1 MRWPFLLKSALKTL
15 INFRSIK
22 VMEKEIV
29 LNPVIW
35 SPSEKRI
42 KSSQMYR
49 FIQYINKK
57 NNLSLV
63 GFSDLHNWSIENKT
77 HFWNSIW
84 DFLEIIGSKGA
95 EPYIN
100 PENKMPG
107 SKFFPNGKVNY
118 AENML
123 SGNISGAAIIFKSED
138 KIRKEVSWKDLK
150 SQVAALAKFLKKE
163 GIVKGD
169 RVAAYMP
176 NMPETVI
183 MMLATSSV
191 GAIFSSAS
199 PDFGV
204 DGVLDR
210 FGQIKPKILLTTDG
224 YWYNGKEVNITN
236 KVLDVVRA
244 LPSIQKVVISPLLGL
259 KMEYNSNKFIQYSF
273 IQENYSTK
281 EISFEPLSLDDPLYI
296 MFSSG
301 TTGKPKCI
309 VHSNGGILLKHLV
322 EMGLHSNAR
331 KNSRIFYF
339 TTCGWM
345 MWNWL
350 VSGLLL
356 KSTIYLYDG
365 SPFFPNPEILWDY
378 VDSEKINFMGVSAK
392 YIDALSKDNV
402 NIIDKYNLTCLET
415 IGSTGSPLIHESF
428 DYIYKNVKKD
438 ISVASLSGGT
448 DIVGCFIGG
457 NPMSEVRRGEI
468 QGPILGMDVHVYD
481 KNGKSVKNEKGELV
495 CIQSFPTM
503 PLFFWNDENN
513 EKYHDAYFN
522 KYPNIWCH
530 GDYIVKTENDGFIIF
545 GRSDATLNPG
555 GVRIGTA
562 EIYRQVEQI
571 EEVLEGLVVGQIW
584 QGDTRVVLFVRL
596 NLNSNLSQN
605 LIDKIKSKIKLG
617 ASPRHVPAKI
627 IAVND
632 IPRTKSGKIVELAV
646 RDLIHNKQINN
657 QTALANPE
665 CLEEY
670 KNIKE
675 LTF

>member
-1 MRWPFLLKSALKTL
+1 M
-15 INFRSIK
+15 
-22 VMEKEIV
+22 MKEIV
-29 LNPVIW
+29 SNPVLW
-35 SPSEKRI
+35 SPSDERI
-42 KSSQMYR
+42 NCSQMYK
-49 FIQYINKK
+49 FIKIINEKH
-57 NNLSLV
+57 NINIQNFTNL
-63 GFSDLHNWSIENKT
+63 HTWSIENKAD
-77 HFWNSIW
+77 FWSAVW
-84 DFLEIIGSKGA
+84 DFFDIIGSKGI
-95 EPYIN
+95 EPYIDPIN
-100 PENKMPG
+100 QMPG

-123 SGNISGAAIIFKSED
+123 SGDSSGPAIIFKSED
-138 KIRKEVSWKDLK
+138 KIRKEVCWKELK
-150 SQVAALAKFLKKE
+150 IQVAALANFLKTQ
-163 GIVKGD
+163 GITKGD

-183 MMLATSSV
+183 MMLATSSI

-204 DGVLDR
+204 EGVLDR
-210 FGQIKPKILLTTDG
+210 FGQIEPKILLTTDG
-224 YWYNGKEVNITN
+224 YWYNGKEINITY
-236 KVLDVVRA
+236 KVKDVVKA
-244 LPSIQKVVISPLLGL
+244 LPSLQKIVIAPLLGIETSYNND
-259 KMEYNSNKFIQYSF
+259 KFVEYNDIQNQFKTNKML
-273 IQENYSTK
+273 
-281 EISFEPLSLDDPLYI
+281 FEPLALSDPLYI

-309 VHSNGGILLKHLV
+309 VHSNGGVLLKHLV
-322 EMGLHSNAR
+322 EMGLHSNA
-331 KNSRIFYF
+331 KKESRVFYF

-356 KSTIYLYDG
+356 KSIIYLYDG
-365 SPFFPNPEILWDY
+365 SPFYPNSDILWNF

-392 YIDALSKDNV
+392 YIDALSKENINV
-402 NIIDKYNLTCLET
+402 IDKYKLSNLET
-415 IGSTGSPLIHESF
+415 IGSTGSPLIHENF
-428 DYIYKNVKKD
+428 DYIYTSVKKD
-438 ISVASLSGGT
+438 VSVASLSGGT

-457 NPMSEVRRGEI
+457 NPMSVVRRGEI

-481 KNGKSVKNEKGELV
+481 ENANSLKNEKGELV
-495 CIQSFPTM
+495 CIKSFPSM
-503 PLFFWNDENN
+503 PLFFWNDKNN

-522 KYPNIWCH
+522 KYVNVWCH
-530 GDYIVKTENDGFIIF
+530 GDYILKTENNGFIIF

-584 QGDTRVVLFVRL
+584 KGDTRIILFVRL
-596 NLNSNLSQN
+596 NENFNLTEE
-605 LIDKIKSKIKLG
+605 LIEQIKAKIKTS

-627 IAVND
+627 ISVHD
-632 IPRTKSGKIVELAV
+632 IPRTKSGKIAELAV
-646 RDLIHNKQINN
+646 RDLIHNKPINN
-657 QTALANPE
+657 ITALANPE

-675 LTF
+675 LNS

>member
-1 MRWPFLLKSALKTL
+1 M
-15 INFRSIK
+15 N
-22 VMEKEIV
+22 KEIIS
-29 LNPVIW
+29 NPVLW
-35 SPSEKRI
+35 SPSDERI
-42 KSSQMYR
+42 KSSRMYK
-49 FIQYINKK
+49 FIKIINQKHNINIK
-57 NNLSLV
+57 N
-63 GFSDLHNWSIENKT
+63 FTDLHNWSIKNKID
-77 HFWNSIW
+77 FWSIIW
-84 DFLEIIGSKGA
+84 DFFDVIGSKGTK
-95 EPYIN
+95 PYIE
-100 PENKMPG
+100 PINKMPG

-123 SGNISGAAIIFKSED
+123 AGDISGPAIVFKSEN
-138 KIRKEVSWKDLK
+138 KIRKEVSWKELK
-150 SQVAALAKFLKKE
+150 AQVAALANFLKTL
-163 GIVKGD
+163 GVTKGD

-183 MMLATSSV
+183 MMLASSSL

-210 FGQIKPKILLTTDG
+210 FGQIEPKILLTTDG
-224 YWYNGKEVNITN
+224 YWYNGKEIKITK
-236 KVLDVVRA
+236 KVIEVVEA
-244 LPSIQKVVISPLLGL
+244 LPSLQKIIIAPLLGI
-259 KMEYNSNKFIQYSF
+259 ETGYNNDKFVKYNDIQNQYKT
-273 IQENYSTK
+273 N
-281 EISFEPLSLDDPLYI
+281 EILFEPLALSDPLYI

-322 EMGLHSNAR
+322 EMGLHSNA
-331 KNSRIFYF
+331 KKESRVFYF

-365 SPFFPNPEILWDY
+365 SPFYPNAEVLWNF

-392 YIDALSKDNV
+392 YIDALSKENINV
-402 NIIDKYNLTCLET
+402 IGKYKLKNLEI

-428 DYIYKNVKKD
+428 DYIYTNVKKD
-438 ISVASLSGGT
+438 VSVASLSGGT

-457 NPMSEVRRGEI
+457 NPLSEVRRGEI

-481 KNGKSVKNEKGELV
+481 ENANSLKNEKGELV
-495 CIQSFPTM
+495 CIKSFPSM
-503 PLFFWNDENN
+503 PLFFWNDNNN
-513 EKYHDAYFN
+513 EKYYDAYFN
-522 KYPNIWCH
+522 KYENVWCH
-530 GDYIVKTENDGFIIF
+530 GDYILKTENNGFIIF

-571 EEVLEGLVVGQIW
+571 EEVMEGLVVGQIW
-584 QGDTRVVLFVRL
+584 KGDTRVVLFVRL
-596 NLNSNLSQN
+596 NENSNLTEQ
-605 LIDKIKSKIKLG
+605 LIDKIKTKIRTG

-627 IAVND
+627 ITVQD
-632 IPRTKSGKIVELAV
+632 IPRTKSGKIAELAV
-646 RDLIHNKQINN
+646 RDLIHNKPINN
-657 QTALANPE
+657 ITALSNPE

-675 LTF
+675 LSV

>member
-1 MRWPFLLKSALKTL
+1 MENETL
-15 INFRSIK
+15 S
-22 VMEKEIV
+22 
-29 LNPVIW
+29 NPILW
-35 SPSEKRI
+35 SPSEKKV
-42 KSSQMYR
+42 KSSEMFSFVQN
-49 FIQYINKK
+49 INEKY
-57 NNLSLV
+57 NLKLDN
-63 GFSDLHNWSIENKT
+63 FSELHTWSIENKSD
-77 HFWNSIW
+77 FWSSIW
-84 DFLEIIGSKGA
+84 DFYKIIGSKGT
-95 EPYIN
+95 EPYIEPIN
-100 PENKMPG
+100 EMPG
-107 SKFFPNGKVNY
+107 SKFFPNGSVNY

-123 SGNISGAAIIFKSED
+123 SGNISGPAIIFKSED

-150 SQVAALAKFLKKE
+150 SQVASLANFLKKE
-163 GIVKGD
+163 GVVKGD

-176 NMPETVI
+176 NVPETVI
-183 MMLATSSV
+183 MMLAASSI

-210 FGQIKPKILLTTDG
+210 FGQIEPKIFLTTDG
-224 YWYNGKEVNITN
+224 YWYNGKEVNITE
-236 KVLDVVRA
+236 KVSEIVRA
-244 LPSIQKVVISPLLGL
+244 MPSLQRVIISPFLEVNT
-259 KMEYNSNKFIQYSF
+259 EYNSNKFIQYSDV
-273 IQENYSTK
+273 QEKYFTDD
-281 EISFEPLSLDDPLYI
+281 IVFEALSLDDPLYI

-331 KNSRIFYF
+331 ENSKVFYF

-365 SPFFPNPEILWDY
+365 SPFYPNAEVLWDY
-378 VDSEKINFMGVSAK
+378 ASSENINFMGVSAK
-392 YIDALSKDNV
+392 YIDALSKEKI
-402 NIIDKYNLTCLET
+402 NIIDKYDLKNLEI

-428 DYIYKNVKKD
+428 DYIYNNIKKD
-438 ISVASLSGGT
+438 VLVASLSGGT

-457 NPMSEVRRGEI
+457 NPMSVVRRGEI

-481 KNGKSVKNEKGELV
+481 DNGHSIQNKKGELV

-503 PLFFWNDENN
+503 PLYFWNDTNN
-513 EKYHDAYFN
+513 EKYHDAYFG
-522 KYPNIWCH
+522 KYSNVWCH
-530 GDYIVKTENDGFIIF
+530 GDYILKTKNNGFIIF
-545 GRSDATLNPG
+545 GRSDSTLNPG

-571 EEVLEGLVVGQIW
+571 EEVLEGLVVGQMW
-584 QGDTRVVLFVRL
+584 QGDTRVILFIRL
-596 NLNSNLSQN
+596 NKNKNLTQD
-605 LIDKIKSKIKLG
+605 LIDKIISKIRFG

-632 IPRTKSGKIVELAV
+632 IPRTKSGKIAELAV
-646 RDLIHNKQINN
+646 RNLIHNKQINN
-657 QTALANPE
+657 ITALANPE
-665 CLEEY
+665 CLKEY
-670 KNIKE
+670 KSIKE
-675 LTF
+675 LNF

>member
-1 MRWPFLLKSALKTL
+1 
-15 INFRSIK
+15 
-22 VMEKEIV
+22 
-29 LNPVIW
+29 
-35 SPSEKRI
+35 
-42 KSSQMYR
+42 
-49 FIQYINKK
+49 
-57 NNLSLV
+57 
-63 GFSDLHNWSIENKT
+63 
-77 HFWNSIW
+77 
-84 DFLEIIGSKGA
+84 
-95 EPYIN
+95 
-100 PENKMPG
+100 
-107 SKFFPNGKVNY
+107 
-118 AENML
+118 ML
-123 SGNISGAAIIFKSED
+123 SGDTTGPAIIFKSED
-138 KIRKEVSWKDLK
+138 KIRKEVSWDELK
-150 SQVAALAKFLKKE
+150 TQVSTLANFLKKQ
-163 GIVKGD
+163 GVVKGD
-169 RVAAYMP
+169 RIAAYMP

-183 MMLATSSV
+183 IMLAASSL
-191 GAIFSSAS
+191 GAVFSSAS

-210 FGQIKPKILLTTDG
+210 FGQIEPKVLLTTDG
-224 YWYNGKEVNITN
+224 YWYNGKEVNIVK
-236 KVLDVVRA
+236 KVSEIVKA
-244 LPSIQKVVISPLLGL
+244 LPTLERVIISPLLNIDT
-259 KMEYNSNKFIQYSF
+259 EYNNSKFIQFSDVKEKF
-273 IQENYSTK
+273 FTQE
-281 EISFEPLSLDDPLYI
+281 IIFEPLNLDDPLYI

-331 KNSRIFYF
+331 ENSKVFYF

-365 SPFFPNPEILWDY
+365 SPFYPNPEILWDY
-378 VDSEKINFMGVSAK
+378 VSSEKINFMGVSAK
-392 YIDALSKDNV
+392 YIDALSKEKV
-402 NIIDKYNLTCLET
+402 NIIEKYNLTDLEI

-428 DYIYKNVKKD
+428 DYIYNNVKKD
-438 ISVASLSGGT
+438 VLVASLSGGT

-457 NPMSEVRRGEI
+457 NPMSVVRRGEI

-481 KNGKSVKNEKGELV
+481 DNGNSLKNEKGELV

-503 PLFFWNDENN
+503 PLFFWKDEGNK
-513 EKYHDAYFN
+513 KYHDAYFD

-530 GDYIVKTENDGFIIF
+530 GDYILKTENNGFIIF

-596 NLNSNLSQN
+596 NNTDLTKD
-605 LIDKIKSKIKLG
+605 LIDKIKSKIRVG

-632 IPRTKSGKIVELAV
+632 IPRTKSGKIAELAV

-665 CLEEY
+665 CLDEY
-670 KNIKE
+670 KNITE
-675 LTF
+675 LNF

>member
-1 MRWPFLLKSALKTL
+1 
-15 INFRSIK
+15 
-22 VMEKEIV
+22 MEKEN
-29 LNPVIW
+29 LSNPILW
-35 SPSEKRI
+35 SPPDERA
-42 KSSQMYR
+42 KSSQMFR
-49 FIQYINKK
+49 FLQNVNEKYK
-57 NNLSLV
+57 LDLDS
-63 GFSDLHNWSIENKT
+63 FSKLHNWSIDNKSN
-77 HFWNSIW
+77 FWTSIW
-84 DFLEIIGSKGA
+84 DFFKIIGSKGV
-95 EPYIN
+95 EPYIE
-100 PENKMPG
+100 PANKMPG
-107 SKFFPNGKVNY
+107 SKFFPTGKVNY

-123 SGNISGAAIIFKSED
+123 SGNISGPAIIFKTED

-150 SQVAALAKFLKKE
+150 LQVSSLANFLKKE
-163 GIVKGD
+163 GVVKGD

-183 MMLATSSV
+183 MMLATSSI

-204 DGVLDR
+204 EGVLDR
-210 FGQIKPKILLTTDG
+210 FGQIEPKILITTDG
-224 YWYNGKEVNITN
+224 YWYNGKDINITD
-236 KVLDVVRA
+236 KVIEVVES
-244 LPSIQKVVISPLLGL
+244 LPSLQKVIISPLLDANA
-259 KMEYNSNKFIQYSF
+259 EYNTNKFIKYSDV
-273 IQENYSTK
+273 QEKFST
-281 EISFEPLSLDDPLYI
+281 EDIVFEALSFDDPLYI
-296 MFSSG
+296 LYSSG

-309 VHSNGGILLKHLV
+309 VHSNGGVLLKHLV

-331 KNSRIFYF
+331 ENSKVFYF

-365 SPFFPNPEILWDY
+365 SPFYPNPEVLWDY
-378 VDSEKINFMGVSAK
+378 MSVEKVNFMGVSAK
-392 YIDALSKDNV
+392 YIDALSKEKI
-402 NIIDKYNLTCLET
+402 NIIDKYDLTNLEI

-428 DYIYKNVKKD
+428 DYIYNNVKKD
-438 ISVASLSGGT
+438 VSVASLSGGT

-457 NPMSEVRRGEI
+457 NPMSVVRRGEI

-481 KNGKSVKNEKGELV
+481 EDGNSLKNEKGELV

-503 PLFFWNDENN
+503 PLYFWGDKNN

-522 KYPNIWCH
+522 KYKNVWCH
-530 GDYIVKTENDGFIIF
+530 GDYILKTENNGFIIF

-571 EEVLEGLVVGQIW
+571 EEILEGLVVGQIW
-584 QGDTRVVLFVRL
+584 KGDTRVILFVKL
-596 NLNSNLSQN
+596 NQNSNLTEELMDQ
-605 LIDKIKSKIKLG
+605 IKTKIRTG

-627 IAVND
+627 ITVND
-632 IPRTKSGKIVELAV
+632 IPRTKSGKIAELAV
-646 RDLIHNKQINN
+646 RDLIHGKPINN
-657 QTALANPE
+657 ITALANPE

-670 KNIKE
+670 KYIKD
-675 LTF
+675 LNA

>member
-1 MRWPFLLKSALKTL
+1 MYKFIKI
-15 INFRSIK
+15 IN
-22 VMEKEIV
+22 E
-29 LNPVIW
+29 
-35 SPSEKRI
+35 
-42 KSSQMYR
+42 
-49 FIQYINKK
+49 K
-57 NNLSLV
+57 NNINIQN
-63 GFSDLHNWSIENKT
+63 FTDLHTWSIENKAD
-77 HFWNSIW
+77 FWSAIW
-84 DFLEIIGSKGA
+84 DFFDVIGSKGM
-95 EPYIN
+95 EPYIDPIN
-100 PENKMPG
+100 QMPG

-123 SGNISGAAIIFKSED
+123 SGDVSGPAIVFKSED
-138 KIRKEVSWKDLK
+138 KIRKEVSWKELK
-150 SQVAALAKFLKKE
+150 VQVAALANFLKTQ
-163 GIVKGD
+163 GVTKGD

-183 MMLATSSV
+183 MMLATSSI

-204 DGVLDR
+204 EGVLDR
-210 FGQIKPKILLTTDG
+210 FGQIEPKILLTTDG
-224 YWYNGKEVNITN
+224 YWYNGKEINITK
-236 KVLDVVRA
+236 KVIEVVEA
-244 LPSIQKVVISPLLGL
+244 LPSLQKIIIAPLLGI
-259 KMEYNSNKFIQYSF
+259 ETGYNNDKFVNYNDIQNQYKT
-273 IQENYSTK
+273 N
-281 EISFEPLSLDDPLYI
+281 EIFFEPLALSDPLYI

-322 EMGLHSNAR
+322 EMGLHSNA
-331 KNSRIFYF
+331 KKESRVFYF

-365 SPFFPNPEILWDY
+365 SPFYPNAEVLWNF

-392 YIDALSKDNV
+392 YIDALSKENINV
-402 NIIDKYNLTCLET
+402 IDKYKLKNLET

-428 DYIYKNVKKD
+428 DYIYTNVKKD
-438 ISVASLSGGT
+438 VSVASLSGGT

-457 NPMSEVRRGEI
+457 NPMSVVRRGEI

-481 KNGKSVKNEKGELV
+481 ENANSLKNEKGELV
-495 CIQSFPTM
+495 CIKSFPSM
-503 PLFFWNDENN
+503 PLFFWNDKNN

-522 KYPNIWCH
+522 KYENVWCH
-530 GDYIVKTENDGFIIF
+530 GDYILKTENNGFIIF

-584 QGDTRVVLFVRL
+584 KGDTRVVLFVRL
-596 NLNSNLSQN
+596 NENSNLTEELMDQ
-605 LIDKIKSKIKLG
+605 IKTKIRTG

-627 IAVND
+627 ISVKD
-632 IPRTKSGKIVELAV
+632 IPRTKSGKIAELAV
-646 RDLIHNKQINN
+646 RDLIHNKPINN
-657 QTALANPE
+657 ITALANPE

-675 LTF
+675 LNV

>member
-1 MRWPFLLKSALKTL
+1 
-15 INFRSIK
+15 
-22 VMEKEIV
+22 MEKEI
-29 LNPVIW
+29 LSNPILW
-35 SPSEKRI
+35 SPSNERV
-42 KSSQMYR
+42 KSSQMFR
-49 FIQYINKK
+49 FLQNINAKYDL
-57 NNLSLV
+57 NLDS
-63 GFSDLHNWSIENKT
+63 FSELHNWSIENKSE
-77 HFWNSIW
+77 FWSSIW
-84 DFLEIIGSKGA
+84 DFFKIIGSKGT
-95 EPYIN
+95 EPYIE

-107 SKFFPNGKVNY
+107 SKFFPNGTVNY

-123 SGNISGAAIIFKSED
+123 SGDTRGPAIIFKSED
-138 KIRKEVSWKDLK
+138 KVRKEVSWKDLK
-150 SQVAALAKFLKKE
+150 SQVASLANFLKKE
-163 GIVKGD
+163 GVVKGD
-169 RVAAYMP
+169 RIAAYMP
-176 NMPETVI
+176 NVPETVI
-183 MMLATSSV
+183 MMLAASSI

-210 FGQIKPKILLTTDG
+210 FGQIEPKILLTTDG

-236 KVLDVVRA
+236 KVIEVVKA
-244 LPSIQKVVISPLLGL
+244 LSSLQRVIISPLLDINT
-259 KMEYNSNKFIQYSF
+259 EYDSNKFIQYSDVQQKF
-273 IQENYSTK
+273 FTEN
-281 EISFEPLSLDDPLYI
+281 IVFEAQSLDDPLYI

-331 KNSRIFYF
+331 ENSKVFYF

-365 SPFFPNPEILWDY
+365 SPFYPNPEILWDY
-378 VDSEKINFMGVSAK
+378 VSSENINFMGVSAK
-392 YIDALSKDNV
+392 YIDALSKEKI
-402 NIIDKYNLTCLET
+402 NIIDKYDLTSLEI

-428 DYIYKNVKKD
+428 DYIYENVKKD
-438 ISVASLSGGT
+438 VSVASLSGGT

-457 NPMSEVRRGEI
+457 NPMSSVRRGEI

-481 KNGKSVKNEKGELV
+481 DDGNSLKNKKGELV

-503 PLFFWNDENN
+503 PLYFWNDKNN
-513 EKYHDAYFN
+513 EKYHDAYFD
-522 KYPNIWCH
+522 KYSNVWCH
-530 GDYIVKTENDGFIIF
+530 GDYILKTENNGFIIF

-584 QGDTRVVLFVRL
+584 QGDTRVILFIRL
-596 NLNSNLSQN
+596 NKNNDLTQD
-605 LIDKIKSKIKLG
+605 LIDKIKRKIRVG
-617 ASPRHVPAKI
+617 ASPRHIPAKI

-632 IPRTKSGKIVELAV
+632 IPRTKSGKIAELAV

-665 CLEEY
+665 CLDEY

-675 LTF
+675 LNF

>member
-1 MRWPFLLKSALKTL
+1 MQKETL
-15 INFRSIK
+15 S
-22 VMEKEIV
+22 
-29 LNPVIW
+29 NPILW
-35 SPSEKRI
+35 SPSEERV
-42 KSSQMYR
+42 KSSQM
-49 FIQYINKK
+49 FSFLQNINEKYDL
-57 NNLSLV
+57 NLDS
-63 GFSDLHNWSIENKT
+63 FSELHSWSIANKID
-77 HFWNSIW
+77 FWSSIW
-84 DFLEIIGSKGA
+84 DFFGLIGSKGM
-95 EPYIN
+95 EPYID
-100 PENKMPG
+100 PENQMPG
-107 SKFFPNGKVNY
+107 SNFFPNGSVNY

-123 SGNISGAAIIFKSED
+123 SGNVSGPAIIFKSED
-138 KIRKEVSWKDLK
+138 KVRKEVSWQDLK
-150 SQVAALAKFLKKE
+150 SQVSSLANFLKKE

-169 RVAAYMP
+169 RIAAYMP
-176 NMPETVI
+176 NVPETVI
-183 MMLATSSV
+183 MMLAASSI

-210 FGQIKPKILLTTDG
+210 FGQIEPKILLTTDG

-236 KVLDVVRA
+236 KVLAVVRA
-244 LPSIQKVVISPLLGL
+244 LPSLQRVVISPFLGINT
-259 KMEYNSNKFIQYSF
+259 EYNTNKFIQYSDV
-273 IQENYSTK
+273 QEKFFTENIVFVS
-281 EISFEPLSLDDPLYI
+281 LSLDDPLYI

-331 KNSRIFYF
+331 ENSKVFYF

-365 SPFFPNPEILWDY
+365 SPFYPNPEVLWDY
-378 VDSEKINFMGVSAK
+378 MSSEKVNFMGVSAK
-392 YIDALSKDNV
+392 YIDALSKEKI
-402 NIIDKYNLTCLET
+402 NIIDKYDLTNLEI

-428 DYIYKNVKKD
+428 DYIYDNVKKD
-438 ISVASLSGGT
+438 VLVASLSGGT

-457 NPMSEVRRGEI
+457 NPMSAVRRGEI

-481 KNGKSVKNEKGELV
+481 DDGNSIKNKKGELV

-503 PLFFWNDENN
+503 PLYFWNDKNN
-513 EKYHDAYFN
+513 EKYHDAYFS
-522 KYPNIWCH
+522 KYSNVWCH
-530 GDYIVKTENDGFIIF
+530 GDYILKTENNGFIIF

-571 EEVLEGLVVGQIW
+571 EEVLEGLVVGQMW
-584 QGDTRVVLFVRL
+584 QGDTRVVLFIRL
-596 NLNSNLSQN
+596 NKNTSLTEA
-605 LIDKIKSKIKLG
+605 LIDKIKSKIRLG

-632 IPRTKSGKIVELAV
+632 IPRTKSGKIAELAV

-665 CLEEY
+665 CLDEY
-670 KNIKE
+670 KNINDLK
-675 LTF
+675 L

>member
-1 MRWPFLLKSALKTL
+1 
-15 INFRSIK
+15 
-22 VMEKEIV
+22 MEKEIL
-29 LNPVIW
+29 LNPILW
-35 SPSEKRI
+35 SPSDDRV
-42 KSSQMYR
+42 KSSQMFR
-49 FIQYINKK
+49 FLQNINAKYDL
-57 NNLSLV
+57 NLE
-63 GFSDLHNWSIENKT
+63 GFSELHTWSIENKSD
-77 HFWNSIW
+77 FWSSVW
-84 DFLEIIGSKGA
+84 DFFKIIGSKGM
-95 EPYIN
+95 EPYID

-107 SKFFPNGKVNY
+107 SKFFPTGSVNY

-123 SGNISGAAIIFKSED
+123 SGNMIGPAIIFKSED
-138 KIRKEVSWKDLK
+138 KISKEVSWKDLM
-150 SQVAALAKFLKKE
+150 SQVASLANFLKKE
-163 GIVKGD
+163 GVVKGD
-169 RVAAYMP
+169 RIAAYMP
-176 NMPETVI
+176 NVPETVI
-183 MMLATSSV
+183 VMLAASSI

-199 PDFGV
+199 PDFGI

-210 FGQIKPKILLTTDG
+210 FGQIEPKILLTTDG

-236 KVLDVVRA
+236 KVIEVIKA
-244 LPSIQKVVISPLLGL
+244 LPSLQRIIISPLLDVNT
-259 KMEYNSNKFIQYSF
+259 EYNDSRFIQYSDL
-273 IQENYSTK
+273 QEKFFTND
-281 EISFEPLSLDDPLYI
+281 IVFEALNLDDPLYI

-331 KNSRIFYF
+331 EKSKVFYF

-365 SPFFPNPEILWDY
+365 SPFYPNPEVLWDY
-378 VDSEKINFMGVSAK
+378 VSREKINFMGVSAK
-392 YIDALSKDNV
+392 YIDALSKEKI
-402 NIIDKYNLTCLET
+402 NIIDKYDLTNLEI

-428 DYIYKNVKKD
+428 DYIYDYVKKD
-438 ISVASLSGGT
+438 VLVASLSGGT

-457 NPMSEVRRGEI
+457 NPISVVRRGEI

-481 KNGKSVKNEKGELV
+481 ENANSLKNEKGELV
-495 CIQSFPTM
+495 CIKSFPSM
-503 PLFFWNDENN
+503 PLFFWNDKNN

-522 KYPNIWCH
+522 KYENVWCH
-530 GDYIVKTENDGFIIF
+530 GDYILKTENDGFIIF

-584 QGDTRVVLFVRL
+584 KGDTRVVLFVRL
-596 NLNSNLSQN
+596 NENSNLTEE
-605 LIDKIKSKIKLG
+605 LMDKIKTKIRIG
-617 ASPRHVPAKI
+617 ASPRHVPSKI
-627 IAVND
+627 ISVKD
-632 IPRTKSGKIVELAV
+632 IPRTKSGKIAELAV
-646 RDLIHNKQINN
+646 RDLIHNKPINN
-657 QTALANPE
+657 ITALANPE
-665 CLEEY
+665 CLDEY

-675 LTF
+675 LSA

>member
-1 MRWPFLLKSALKTL
+1 
-15 INFRSIK
+15 
-22 VMEKEIV
+22 MEKEI
-29 LNPVIW
+29 LSNPILW
-35 SPSEKRI
+35 SPSNERV
-42 KSSQMYR
+42 KSSQM
-49 FIQYINKK
+49 FMFLQNINVKYDL
-57 NNLSLV
+57 NLDS
-63 GFSDLHNWSIENKT
+63 FSELHNWSIENKSE
-77 HFWNSIW
+77 FWSSIW
-84 DFLEIIGSKGA
+84 DFFKIIGSKGT
-95 EPYIN
+95 EPHIE
-100 PENKMPG
+100 PANKMPG
-107 SKFFPNGKVNY
+107 SQFFPNGTVNY

-123 SGNISGAAIIFKSED
+123 SGDTRGPAIIFKCED
-138 KIRKEVSWKDLK
+138 KVRKEVSWKDLK
-150 SQVAALAKFLKKE
+150 SQVASLANFLKKE
-163 GIVKGD
+163 GVVKGD
-169 RVAAYMP
+169 RIAAYMP
-176 NMPETVI
+176 NVPETVI
-183 MMLATSSV
+183 MMLAASSM

-210 FGQIKPKILLTTDG
+210 FGQIEPKILLTTDG

-236 KVLDVVRA
+236 KVKEVVKA
-244 LPSIQKVVISPLLGL
+244 LSSLQRVIISPLLDVNT
-259 KMEYNSNKFIQYSF
+259 EYDSNKFTQYSDVQQKF
-273 IQENYSTK
+273 FTEN
-281 EISFEPLSLDDPLYI
+281 IVFEALSLDDPLYI

-309 VHSNGGILLKHLV
+309 VHSNGGVLLKHLV

-331 KNSRIFYF
+331 ENSKVFYF

-365 SPFFPNPEILWDY
+365 SPFYPNPEILWNY
-378 VDSEKINFMGVSAK
+378 VSSEKINFMGVSAK
-392 YIDALSKDNV
+392 YIDALSKEKI
-402 NIIDKYNLTCLET
+402 NIIDKYDLTNLEI

-428 DYIYKNVKKD
+428 DYIYDNVKKD
-438 ISVASLSGGT
+438 ILVASLSGGT

-457 NPMSEVRRGEI
+457 NPMSSVRRGEI
-468 QGPILGMDVHVYD
+468 QGPILGMDIHVYD
-481 KNGKSVKNEKGELV
+481 DDGNSVKNKKGELV

-503 PLFFWNDENN
+503 PLYFWKDKNN
-513 EKYHDAYFN
+513 EKYHNAYFD

-530 GDYIVKTENDGFIIF
+530 GDYILKTENNGFIIF

-571 EEVLEGLVVGQIW
+571 DEVIEGLVVGQIW

-596 NLNSNLSQN
+596 NNTDLTHG
-605 LIDKIKSKIKLG
+605 LIDKIKSKIRVG

-632 IPRTKSGKIVELAV
+632 IPRTKSGKIAELAV

-665 CLEEY
+665 CLDEY
-670 KNIKE
+670 KNIE
-675 LTF
+675 NLNF

>member
-1 MRWPFLLKSALKTL
+1 
-15 INFRSIK
+15 
-22 VMEKEIV
+22 MEKEV
-29 LNPVIW
+29 LSNAILW

-42 KSSQMYR
+42 KSSQMYK
-49 FIQYINKK
+49 FMFYINKK
-57 NNLSLV
+57 YNFKLGN
-63 GFSDLHNWSIENKT
+63 FSELHNWSIENKSN
-77 HFWNSIW
+77 FWSSVW
-84 DFLEIIGSKGA
+84 DFFHVKGSKGMK
-95 EPYIN
+95 PYIE

-107 SKFFPNGKVNY
+107 SEFFPTGSVNY

-123 SGNISGAAIIFKSED
+123 SGDTTGPAIIFKSED
-138 KIRKEVSWKDLK
+138 KIRKEVSWDELK
-150 SQVAALAKFLKKE
+150 TQVSTLANFLKKQ

-169 RVAAYMP
+169 RIAAYMP

-183 MMLATSSV
+183 TMLAASSL
-191 GAIFSSAS
+191 GAVFSSAS

-210 FGQIKPKILLTTDG
+210 FGQIEPKILVTTDG
-224 YWYNGKEVNITN
+224 YWYNGKEINIVK
-236 KVLDVVRA
+236 KVSEIVKA
-244 LPSIQKVVISPLLGL
+244 LPTLERVIISPLLNINNA
-259 KMEYNSNKFIQYSF
+259 YSNSKFIQFSDVKEKF
-273 IQENYSTK
+273 FTQE
-281 EISFEPLSLDDPLYI
+281 IIFEPLNLDDPLYI

-322 EMGLHSNAR
+322 EMGLHSNVR
-331 KNSRIFYF
+331 ENSKVFYF

-365 SPFFPNPEILWDY
+365 SPFYPNPEILWNY
-378 VDSEKINFMGVSAK
+378 VSNEKINFMGVSAK
-392 YIDALSKDNV
+392 YIDALSKEKV
-402 NIIDKYNLTCLET
+402 NIIEKYNLTDLEI

-428 DYIYKNVKKD
+428 DYIYNNVKKD
-438 ISVASLSGGT
+438 VLVASLSGGT

-457 NPMSEVRRGEI
+457 NPMSVVRRGEI

-481 KNGKSVKNEKGELV
+481 DDGNSLKNEKGELV

-503 PLFFWNDENN
+503 PLYFWKDEGNK
-513 EKYHDAYFN
+513 KYHDAYFD
-522 KYPNIWCH
+522 KFPNIWCH
-530 GDYIVKTENDGFIIF
+530 GDYILKTESNGFIIF

-596 NLNSNLSQN
+596 NNTDLTKD
-605 LIDKIKSKIKLG
+605 LIDKIKGKIRFG

-632 IPRTKSGKIVELAV
+632 IPRTKSGKIAELAV
-646 RDLIHNKQINN
+646 RDLIHNRQINN

-665 CLEEY
+665 CLDEY
-670 KNIKE
+670 KNISE
-675 LTF
+675 LNF

>member
-1 MRWPFLLKSALKTL
+1 
-15 INFRSIK
+15 
-22 VMEKEIV
+22 MEKEI
-29 LNPVIW
+29 LSNPILW
-35 SPSEKRI
+35 SPSNEKV
-42 KSSQMYR
+42 KSSQMFR
-49 FIQYINKK
+49 FLQNINAKYDL
-57 NNLSLV
+57 NLDS
-63 GFSDLHNWSIENKT
+63 FSELHNWSIENKSE
-77 HFWNSIW
+77 FWSSIW
-84 DFLEIIGSKGA
+84 DFFKIIGSKGK
-95 EPYIN
+95 EPYIET
-100 PENKMPG
+100 ENKMPG
-107 SKFFPNGKVNY
+107 SKFFPNGTVNY

-123 SGNISGAAIIFKSED
+123 SGDTRGPAIIFKSED
-138 KIRKEVSWKDLK
+138 KVRKEVSWKDLK
-150 SQVAALAKFLKKE
+150 SQVASLTYFLKKE
-163 GIVKGD
+163 GVVKGD
-169 RVAAYMP
+169 RVVAYMP
-176 NMPETVI
+176 NVPETVI
-183 MMLATSSV
+183 MMLAASSI

-210 FGQIKPKILLTTDG
+210 FGQIEPKILLTTDG

-236 KVLDVVRA
+236 KVIEVVKA
-244 LPSIQKVVISPLLGL
+244 LPSLQRVIISPLLDVNT
-259 KMEYNSNKFIQYSF
+259 EYIDSKFIQYSNL
-273 IQENYSTK
+273 QERFFTK
-281 EISFEPLSLDDPLYI
+281 DIVFEALSLDDPLYI

-331 KNSRIFYF
+331 ENSKVFYF

-365 SPFFPNPEILWDY
+365 SPFYPNPEVLWDY
-378 VDSEKINFMGVSAK
+378 VSSEKINFMGVSAK
-392 YIDALSKDNV
+392 YVDALSKEKI
-402 NIIDKYNLTCLET
+402 NIIDKYDLTNLEI

-428 DYIYKNVKKD
+428 DYIYDNVKKD
-438 ISVASLSGGT
+438 VLVASLSGGT

-457 NPMSEVRRGEI
+457 NPMSSVRRGEI
-468 QGPILGMDVHVYD
+468 QGPILGMDIHVYD
-481 KNGKSVKNEKGELV
+481 DDGNSLKNEKGELV

-503 PLFFWNDENN
+503 PLFFWKDEDNK
-513 EKYHDAYFN
+513 KYHDAYFN
-522 KYPNIWCH
+522 KYSNVWCH
-530 GDYIVKTENDGFIIF
+530 GDYILKTENNGFIIF

-571 EEVLEGLVVGQIW
+571 EEVLEGLVVGQMW
-584 QGDTRVVLFVRL
+584 QGDTRVILFIRL
-596 NLNSNLSQN
+596 NNNTSLTQDLV
-605 LIDKIKSKIKLG
+605 DKIKCKIRVG

-627 IAVND
+627 VAVND
-632 IPRTKSGKIVELAV
+632 IPRTKSGKIAELAV

-665 CLEEY
+665 CLDEY

-675 LTF
+675 LNF

>member
-1 MRWPFLLKSALKTL
+1 MK
-15 INFRSIK
+15 
-22 VMEKEIV
+22 KEIV
-29 LNPVIW
+29 SNPVLW
-35 SPSEKRI
+35 SPSDERV
-42 KSSQMYR
+42 KSSQMYK
-49 FIQYINKK
+49 FIKIINEK
-57 NNLSLV
+57 NNINIQN
-63 GFSDLHNWSIENKT
+63 FTDLHTWSIENKAD
-77 HFWNSIW
+77 FWSAIW
-84 DFLEIIGSKGA
+84 DFFDVIGSKGM
-95 EPYIN
+95 EPYIDPIN
-100 PENKMPG
+100 QMPG

-123 SGNISGAAIIFKSED
+123 SGDVSGPAIVFKSED
-138 KIRKEVSWKDLK
+138 KIRKEVSWKELK
-150 SQVAALAKFLKKE
+150 VQVAALANFLKKQ
-163 GIVKGD
+163 GVTKGD

-183 MMLATSSV
+183 MMLATSSI

-204 DGVLDR
+204 EGVLDR
-210 FGQIKPKILLTTDG
+210 FGQIEPKILLTTDG
-224 YWYNGKEVNITN
+224 YWYNGKEINITK
-236 KVLDVVRA
+236 KVIEVVEA
-244 LPSIQKVVISPLLGL
+244 LPSLQKIIIAPLLGI
-259 KMEYNSNKFIQYSF
+259 ETGYNNDKFVNYNDIQNQYKT
-273 IQENYSTK
+273 N
-281 EISFEPLSLDDPLYI
+281 EILFEPLALSDPLYI

-322 EMGLHSNAR
+322 EMGLHSNA
-331 KNSRIFYF
+331 KKESRVFYF

-365 SPFFPNPEILWDY
+365 SPFYPNAEVLWNF

-392 YIDALSKDNV
+392 YIDALSKENI
-402 NIIDKYNLTCLET
+402 NIIDKYKLKNLET

-428 DYIYKNVKKD
+428 DYIYTNVKKD
-438 ISVASLSGGT
+438 VLVASLSGGT

-457 NPMSEVRRGEI
+457 NPLSVVRRGEI

-481 KNGKSVKNEKGELV
+481 ENANSLKNEKGELV
-495 CIQSFPTM
+495 CIKSFPSM
-503 PLFFWNDENN
+503 PLFFWNDNNN

-522 KYPNIWCH
+522 KYENVWCH
-530 GDYIVKTENDGFIIF
+530 GDYILKTENDGFIIF

-584 QGDTRVVLFVRL
+584 KGDTRVVLFVRL
-596 NLNSNLSQN
+596 NENSNLTEELMDQ
-605 LIDKIKSKIKLG
+605 IKTKIRTG

-627 IAVND
+627 ISVKD
-632 IPRTKSGKIVELAV
+632 IPRTKSGKIAELAV
-646 RDLIHNKQINN
+646 RDLIHNKPINN
-657 QTALANPE
+657 ITALANPE

-675 LTF
+675 LNA